1 MNARLERQEKQG
13 AKQDKAL
20 SIQHLLQQEQ
30 QTQLDQATALPAL
43 SLKPQTDT
51 QDHGQAATREAYG
64 GLAGIQASTGPVQLK
79 GTGST
84 GTHAEAGTK
93 SKVSGDDHSVSA
105 TAEAGASAGA
115 HATGQVKLPAVELQ
129 AEANIETATKLAAK
143 AGAKADI
150 TGVSAEAAAS
160 ATVGAHAGAK
170 GSAKVGGLVGADG
183 EVHADA
189 GAQAT
194 ANGKVSLKL
203 DDVSA
208 SGALQAH
215 AGASAGASGT
225 AGVEVNGK
233 RLFAARGKVEASVGA
248 GGKIGGEFSF
258 KDGKLVIGGELGACL
273 GVGGGVDVGIEVDFG
288 AIGDAIVGL
297 FK

>member
-1 MNARLERQEKQG
+1 MNARLERQEKQSN
-13 AKQDKAL
+13 KHDKAL
-20 SIQHLLQQEQ
+20 TLQHLLSSEQ
-30 QTQLDQATALPAL
+30 QTQLDQATALPST
-43 SLKPQTDT
+43 SLKAP
-51 QDHGQAATREAYG
+51 DHGQSATREAYG
-64 GLAGIQASTGPVQLK
+64 GLAGIQASTGPIQQK
-79 GTGST
+79 GNGSA

-93 SKVSGDDHSVSA
+93 SKVTGDDHSVSA

-115 HATGQVKLPAVELQ
+115 HATGHIKLPAVELQ
-129 AEANIETATKLAAK
+129 AEANVETASKLAAK
-143 AGAKADI
+143 AGAKMDK
-150 TGVSAEAAAS
+150 TGVAAEADAS
-160 ATVGAHAGAK
+160 ASVGAHAGAK
-170 GSAKVGGLVGADG
+170 GSAKVGGVVGAGADG
-183 EVHADA
+183 EAHADA
-189 GAQAT
+189 GAKA
-194 ANGKVSLKL
+194 AAKGKVSLKL

-215 AGASAGASGT
+215 AGASAGAGGS

-258 KDGKLVIGGELGACL
+258 KDGKLVIGGELGACV

-288 AIGDAIVGL
+288 AIGDAIIGL